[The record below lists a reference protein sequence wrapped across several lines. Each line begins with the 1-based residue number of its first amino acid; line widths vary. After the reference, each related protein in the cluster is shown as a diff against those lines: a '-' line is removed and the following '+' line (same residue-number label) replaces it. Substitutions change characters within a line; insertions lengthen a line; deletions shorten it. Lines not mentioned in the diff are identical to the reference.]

1 LWSLPRPRRHNIPGI
16 PQHVTQRGN
25 NRQACFFKG
34 DDRQTYLELLH
45 EAAIRRVCSVHA
57 YVLMTNHVHLL
68 LTPDT
73 ADGVS
78 RLMQDIGRE
87 YVRYVNQTY
96 QRSGTL
102 FEGRFKSSLVDSE
115 TYCLACYRYIELN
128 PVRAAMV
135 IAPQDYRWSSFRTNA
150 LGATDP
156 LITPHEQWL
165 QLGNNDEVR
174 RKAYRELCDGNVPC
188 TQVEKI
194 RYTNS
199 KGLPLGSDVRA
210 DIKNKHLQLNRHLS

>member
-1 LWSLPRPRRHNIPGI
+1 LLSLPRPRRHNIPGI

-25 NRQACFFKG
+25 NRQACLFKG
-34 DDRQTYLELLH
+34 DDRQACLELLH
-45 EAAIRRVCSVHA
+45 EAALRRVCSVHA

-73 ADGVS
+73 AAGVS
-78 RLMQDIGRE
+78 RLMQDIG
-87 YVRYVNQTY
+87 
-96 QRSGTL
+96 TL
-102 FEGRFKSSLVDSE
+102 FERRFKSSLVDSE
-115 TYCLACYRYIELN
+115 AHCLACYRYIELN

-135 IAPQDYRWSSFRTNA
+135 ISPEDYRWSSIRTNA

-165 QLGNNDEVR
+165 ELGKNDEIR
-174 RKAYRELCDGNVPC
+174 RKAYRALFDGNVPC

-194 RYTNS
+194 RYTNR
-199 KGLPLGSDVRA
+199 KVLPLGSKSFLA
-210 DIKNKHLQLNRHLS
+210 EIESQLKRKLGSGKVGRPRKEI